1 MNDSECL
8 MSDGVATMTTTQRKQ
23 LDRAIARA
31 MEHGIEVVGHGRR
44 KADSARIYCTTS
56 HSEENRWHIVTL
68 MGSRLVCD
76 CRSRVVCSHRAA
88 VYMHLTVRA
97 AEREMRSAEIECEL
111 AGETSEDDRRKAE
124 SLERLHDATR
134 RLEAIQRDMD
144 RHDAEQ
150 AKRERAL
157 PSCWADNRPFS
168 LFAPEGSRPRSG
180 AVPA

>member
-1 MNDSECL
+1 MVGRRPTRRLARWRD
-8 MSDGVATMTTTQRKQ
+8 
-23 LDRAIARA
+23 ARA
-31 MEHGIEVVGHGRR
+31 SLTHLQIGTVKRRVGRPAVGTHEYTAGTS
-44 KADSARIYCTTS
+44 SASAAISPVTS
-56 HSEENRWHIVTL
+56 SMDLSIIGEQIPRHSERQQPNPIW
-68 MGSRLVCD
+68 
-76 CRSRVVCSHRAA
+76 
-88 VYMHLTVRA
+88 Y
-97 AEREMRSAEIECEL
+97 
-111 AGETSEDDRRKAE
+111 ETSEDDRRKAE